1 VKGHPDLILSFLK
14 QQRDAMLHLLEQF
27 VLIESPTTKPD
38 SQALVLARLLES
50 FRDLNYDV
58 TIIPGIKSGGH
69 LSARPSYIKDNSQSQ
84 LLLGHCDTVW
94 PIGTLKKMPFIVEGN
109 IAKGPGI
116 FDMKAGLVQ
125 MIFALKALDDLGFS
139 PDLKPLVFINS
150 DEEIGSVES
159 GPHIKKLAQ
168 EVERAF
174 VLEPS
179 LGLEG
184 KLKTARKGVG
194 RFKIIVKGRAAHAG
208 LDPDKGI
215 SAVLE
220 MSYIIQKLFALN
232 DPKNGISVNVGIVDG
247 GVRPNVIAAES
258 SAEVDVRVPTQM
270 SANNLEQKIY
280 ELSTETPGTSLKIE
294 GGFSRPP
301 MERSPR
307 NINLWQRAAKL
318 GRSIDIF
325 LEQGMAGGGSD
336 GNMTSQFTATLDGL
350 GAVGDGAHAD
360 HEFIYID
367 KMIERSALLAL
378 LLLASNQR

>member
-1 VKGHPDLILSFLK
+1 MKGHPDLILSFLK
-14 QQRDAMLHLLEQF
+14 QQRDAMLQLLEQF

-280 ELSTETPGTSLKIE
+280 ELSTETPGTALKIE

-307 NINLWQRAAKL
+307 NINLWQKAAKL

>member
-1 VKGHPDLILSFLK
+1 MKGHPDLILSFLK
-14 QQRDAMLHLLEQF
+14 QQRDAMLQLLEQF

-307 NINLWQRAAKL
+307 NINLWQKAAKL